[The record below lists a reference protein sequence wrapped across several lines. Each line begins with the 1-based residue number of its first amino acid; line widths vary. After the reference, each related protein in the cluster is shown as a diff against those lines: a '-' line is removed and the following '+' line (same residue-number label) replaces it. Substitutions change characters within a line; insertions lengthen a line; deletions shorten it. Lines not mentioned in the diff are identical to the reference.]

1 MKTRAQSYLD
11 FLETLELPTVG
22 RASQRYCELV
32 FKDLG
37 LPQGVYPEGTWGH
50 RDDGGRSCI
59 LMIEDLAALERLVR
73 EQGGLT
79 EDDWNMVNATLLM
92 ETVG

>member
-22 RASQRYCELV
+22 RASQRYCDLMLR
-32 FKDLG
+32 DLG
-37 LPQGVYPEGTWGH
+37 LPEGTYPEGTWGH
-50 RDDGGRSCI
+50 RYGGGVCI